1 MITTSTILPPPVQAH
16 FDRAL
21 LAVPYP
27 NLIHGLVAQYRE
39 MPAHGGNTW
48 RGRRYDRLQTAQVPL
63 GPSGATPPAQVARA
77 LDIDAKIEWYGTFVR
92 LNEQVAISNQEPVL
106 NEIVKLLGLSLRETQ
121 DILIRNMLASSASSI
136 NCTGGGNGNT
146 PTNIAGSDI
155 ERATRNLIGNNAWTV
170 TDQIEGEN
178 RIGTTPIRNAFVAMC
193 HSNLIT
199 DLDAIPG
206 WRAKSD
212 YANIGRSLNS
222 EWGAYKN
229 VRFFVSSQ
237 GSIEKNAAAV
247 GSADV
252 YNIFVCGMEAYGVIE
267 QTLASA
273 KFIYRDPLYD
283 GPLAQNASVGYKFA
297 SAQVIYQDE
306 WIQKLRA
313 TLANA

>member
-1 MITTSTILPPPVQAH
+1 MITTSTILPPPVQSH

-48 RGRRYDRLQTAQVPL
+48 RGRRYNRLQTAQVPL
-63 GPSGATPPAQVARA
+63 GPSGATPPAQVATA
-77 LDIDAKIEWYGTFVR
+77 LDIDAKIQWYGTFVR

-121 DILIRNMLASSASSI
+121 DILIRDMLASSASAV
-136 NCTGGGNGNT
+136 NCTGGGNGQT

-155 ERATRNLIGNNAWTV
+155 ERVTRNLITNNAWTV
-170 TDQIEGEN
+170 TDHIEGEN

-199 DLDAIPG
+199 DLESIPG
-206 WRAKSD
+206 WRSKSD
-212 YANIGRSLNS
+212 YANTDRSLNS

-237 GSIEKNAAAV
+237 GAIEQNA
-247 GSADV
+247 GSSGLDV
-252 YNIFVCGMEAYGVIE
+252 YDIFVCGMEAYGVIE

-273 KFIYRDPLYD
+273 KFVYRDPLYD

-313 TLANA
+313 TLANS

>member
-1 MITTSTILPPPVQAH
+1 MITTSTILPPPVQTH

-48 RGRRYDRLQTAQVPL
+48 RGRRYNRLQTATVPL
-63 GPSGATPPAQVARA
+63 GPSGATPPAQVATA
-77 LDIDAKIEWYGTFVR
+77 LDLDAKIQWYGTFVR

-121 DILIRNMLASSASSI
+121 DILIRDTLASSASVVYA
-136 NCTGGGNGNT
+136 TGGGNGQT
-146 PTNIAGSDI
+146 PTNISGTDI
-155 ERATRNLIGNNAWTV
+155 DRITRNLIGNNAWTV
-170 TDQIEGEN
+170 TSMIEGED
-178 RIGTTPIRNAFVAMC
+178 RIGTSPIRNAFVAMC

-199 DLDAIPG
+199 DLDSIPG
-206 WRAKSD
+206 WRPKSD
-212 YANIGRSLNS
+212 YANQDKSLNS
-222 EWGAYKN
+222 EWGAYRN

-237 GSIEKNAAAV
+237 GAIVPNASSE
-247 GSADV
+247 GQDV
-252 YNIFVCGMEAYGVIE
+252 YPIFICGMDAYGVIE

-273 KFIYRDPLYD
+273 KFVYRDPLYD

-297 SAQVIYQDE
+297 SAQLIYQDE
-306 WIQKLRA
+306 WIQQLLV
-313 TLANA
+313 TLANS